1 MSEIYLYI
9 FYGLTCLT
17 IFTCSTIIVLGIFE
31 CILLREKR
39 KSACIIP
46 TAEQKEQHKIEQKE
60 QHKIEQKE
68 QHKIEQKQQ
77 HITNIYNPQ
86 FTNIMTL

>member
-68 QHKIEQKQQ
+68 QH
-77 HITNIYNPQ
+77 ITNIYNPQ

>member
-31 CILLREKR
+31 CILLRKKR
-39 KSACIIP
+39 LSATIIP
-46 TAEQKEQHKIEQKE
+46 SKEKKEQHEIEQEIKQLEIEKE
-60 QHKIEQKE
+60 H
-68 QHKIEQKQQ
+68 KQQ

>member
-31 CILLREKR
+31 CILLRKKR
-39 KSACIIP
+39 LSATIIP
-46 TAEQKEQHKIEQKE
+46 SKEKKEQHEIEQEIKQLE
-60 QHKIEQKE
+60 QEH
-68 QHKIEQKQQ
+68 KQQ
-77 HITNIYNPQ
+77 HITNIYNHQ

>member
-31 CILLREKR
+31 CILLRKKR
-39 KSACIIP
+39 LSATIIP
-46 TAEQKEQHKIEQKE
+46 SKEQK
-60 QHKIEQKE
+60 
-68 QHKIEQKQQ
+68 KQQ
-77 HITNIYNPQ
+77 QEEKSYITNNSQ
-86 FTNIMTL
+86 FIDIIGSCKNNSCK

>member
-31 CILLREKR
+31 CILLRKKR
-39 KSACIIP
+39 LSATIIP
-46 TAEQKEQHKIEQKE
+46 SKEKKRTTRNRTRN
-60 QHKIEQKE
+60 KTTRNRKR
-68 QHKIEQKQQ
+68 
-77 HITNIYNPQ
+77 T
-86 FTNIMTL
+86 